1 MGYGRWADFE
11 ELDDEALNELK
22 GILSDDAI
30 RQGAYGDG
38 NIWGDG
44 ETDESLQN
52 LENEWQRAIKIRW
65 DAVSILYVFSD
76 GEMAEMFPYRS

>member
-65 DAVSILYVFSD
+65 DAVSILYVSSD